1 MVMSTL
7 WSPSR
12 VEMRTAWL
20 EEHGIG
26 ACSGSEFHLARER
39 RLRENIPP
47 NPTGTHTAAGMLT
60 LIPVLFVSPSPIP
73 SSHLFCPPLCLTL
86 SWSLTPHPM
95 SLRHHRRCCPYL
107 PYLFF
112 SPCMCT
118 TPTYLPPMY
127 LVCMAPPP
135 LYQNGVYGASDRLH
149 PRPEVHHRTPGWRR
163 QQRLR

>member
-112 SPCMCT
+112 FPLHVHHPHISSPHVSCMHGP
-118 TPTYLPPMY
+118 TPTLSERCVRC
-127 LVCMAPPP
+127 L
-135 LYQNGVYGASDRLH
+135 
-149 PRPEVHHRTPGWRR
+149 
-163 QQRLR
+163 